1 MRWFAT
7 CLALG
12 TASVSLLACGGSHS
26 VDFFSGSGGTPGVSG
41 SNTGSS
47 ASAGAVASAGAGA
60 AGAGQSFAGST
71 SAGSSSGVGGSSSL
85 GGGDGGGADSAAGS
99 SSGTAG
105 APGDGTCAPVADI
118 ASGMSFANA
127 GPVCLRVT
135 LDIAGWGCSNFEGR
149 TLKVNGTTV
158 ACAEFPLP
166 SKLDGAYY
174 FEVSAGEHE
183 YASLYWY

>member
-1 MRWFAT
+1 MSWFAT
-7 CLALG
+7 FLALG
-12 TASVSLLACGGSHS
+12 TAAVSLLACGGSHS

-47 ASAGAVASAGAGA
+47 ANAGAVASASAGAVASAG
-60 AGAGQSFAGST
+60 QSFAGSS
-71 SAGSSSGVGGSSSL
+71 SAGSSSSL
-85 GGGDGGGADSAAGS
+85 GGSDGGGAADSAAGS
-99 SSGTAG
+99 GVAG
-105 APGDGTCAPVADI
+105 APSNGTCSPVADI

-166 SKLDGAYY
+166 SKVDGAYY
-174 FEVSAGEHE
+174 FDVSAGEHD